1 MYSQNLL
8 IRQGLLHDNMWDK
21 REYDYPVCDI
31 LVVCVTHFKIIQIYV
46 YLNQNSI
53 TVRKTCNGIEAIE
66 HFDVC

>member
-21 REYDYPVCDI
+21 REYDYRVRDI
-31 LVVCVTHFKIIQIYV
+31 PVVCHTILNHTDIRP

-53 TVRKTCNGIEAIE
+53 TVRKTWNGIEAIQ